1 MKWGSG
7 SLEYVLPLQW
17 CAIIAYVDN
26 VRPLM
31 NIWREIMLKATICT
45 QGQASFKHMLS
56 CDKGSSNNA
65 SKLTFEWVLKD
76 AHLKFMIR
84 HLQLFKLSFFNSCYT
99 SPHFYTSS
107 RIKVW
112 AETQT
117 GGIINADSYDES
129 WRDEPGRIINT
140 VICEIHAA
148 CTWNNCVCTFA

>member
-7 SLEYVLPLQW
+7 SLEYILPLQW

-84 HLQLFKLSFFNSCYT
+84 HLQLLKFSFFNSCYT

-107 RIKVW
+107 RINHKGMSRDPDRRYHKCRQLWRELERW
-112 AETQT
+112 ARK
-117 GGIINADSYDES
+117 NYKHC
-129 WRDEPGRIINT
+129 NL
-140 VICEIHAA
+140 
-148 CTWNNCVCTFA
+148 WNPCSLHME